1 MDEQS
6 YLKLLRV
13 YKHDFLNYLQVIS
26 GYLQLK
32 KYDSALNYVRQAIGE
47 VEDSGAIM
55 RLNLPELV
63 IWLLVQRLEL
73 EEKGIILSLQN
84 DADFTTLKAM
94 EPELLNWLKTMA
106 QIITETLEE
115 LPLEQREWSIGFDGN
130 GPFEI
135 TLTLPALDGN
145 HWPCQLEPCLGPL
158 NQWEADYSFVSG
170 AENFTLRVVIPTK
183 E

>member
-13 YKHDFLNYLQVIS
+13 YKHDFLNHLQVIS

-32 KYDSALNYVRQAIGE
+32 KYDSALNYVRQAIMD
-47 VEDSGAIM
+47 VEEHGAIM

-63 IWLLVQRLEL
+63 IWLLLQRMEL
-73 EEKGIILSLQN
+73 EEKGIILSLHN
-84 DADFTTLKAM
+84 DTDFSQLKGM
-94 EPELLNWLKTMA
+94 EQELLSWLKTLV
-106 QIITETLEE
+106 QVITVNLEE
-115 LPLEQREWSIGFDGN
+115 LPLGEREWSIGFDGN

-135 TLTLPALDGN
+135 TVSLPPLAQN
-145 HWPCQLEPCLGPL
+145 RWPSQLEPCLNALSLLG
-158 NQWEADYSFVSG
+158 ADYAISSG
-170 AENFTLRVVIPTK
+170 TENFILRIVIPIK